1 MSERA
6 VLYARISGDENGEVS
21 KLETQ
26 LADCR
31 RFANKKDYT
40 ILHEFQEDTYS
51 SGADLDLPHLNEVL
65 ELARGGAF
73 EVLVCRE
80 LDRLAR
86 GLAKQLFIEEELKR
100 SGVQIEYVL
109 EKYDDTPEGGLMKHV
124 KASVAEYERIKIA
137 QRTRRGKR
145 SSVKAGNITCCG
157 LPPYGY
163 REVTTEGDKR
173 GLAIKPAEAAVVKD
187 IFEMYVS
194 DGSIGAHAI
203 AKRLNAR
210 RIPSPYRVPYK
221 RPELRSVWSHPT
233 VYRMLRNET
242 YRGKWQFG
250 KKKVEPITVQVPAII
265 NTELWSAAR
274 AKAEVRRQPRSAAI
288 DYPFL
293 LRDLAYC
300 ANCGEPM
307 RCKAERRATKNGKNH
322 HLFYYVCSKARHSQ
336 VHSRNCDH
344 TRSYRADAVDADLW
358 EDIKKIVSDPVVLG
372 RAFQQYKTS
381 LEKSD
386 NPVRGKIEAK
396 QKMIAKNKQALDKLL
411 EEYLDG
417 ELPQDRY
424 RKAKGKLEDAMQR
437 HETEVAA
444 LSEELEFSSVQEEQ
458 VHSLQDYISE
468 VPHLLGVAD
477 ENEDAKRDFLSRLG
491 VGAVMSAGTS
501 QKHVDWSIF
510 ASNKHPSWSR
520 YV

>member
-1 MSERA
+1 M
-6 VLYARISGDENGEVS
+6 I
-21 KLETQ
+21 
-26 LADCR
+26 
-31 RFANKKDYT
+31 
-40 ILHEFQEDTYS
+40 
-51 SGADLDLPHLNEVL
+51 
-65 ELARGGAF
+65 
-73 EVLVCRE
+73 
-80 LDRLAR
+80 
-86 GLAKQLFIEEELKR
+86 
-100 SGVQIEYVL
+100 
-109 EKYDDTPEGGLMKHV
+109 
-124 KASVAEYERIKIA
+124 
-137 QRTRRGKR
+137 
-145 SSVKAGNITCCG
+145 
-157 LPPYGY
+157 
-163 REVTTEGDKR
+163 TEGDKR
-173 GLAIKPAEAAVVKD
+173 GLAIKPAEAAVVED

-194 DGSIGAHAI
+194 DGSIGANAI
-203 AKRLNAR
+203 AKHLNAK
-210 RIPSPYRVPYK
+210 RIPSPHRVPYK
-221 RPELRSVWSHPT
+221 RPELRSVWHTST
-233 VYRMLRNET
+233 VYRILRNET

-300 ANCGEPM
+300 AKCGEPM

-386 NPVRGKIEAK
+386 NPVREKMEAK

-411 EEYLDG
+411 EEYLEG

-424 RKAKGKLEDAMQR
+424 RKAKGKLEAGVQR
-437 HETEVAA
+437 HEAEAVA
-444 LSEELEFSSVQEEQ
+444 LTEELEFSSAQEEQ

-477 ENEDAKRDFLSRLG
+477 ENEDAKREFLSRLG

-510 ASNKHPSWSR
+510 ASNKHPKRAR